1 MRGVK
6 LIFSFLLLFFF
17 ILSGCQGLKGKK
29 EKEIYPKKTAL
40 VQKGEIYLEV
50 SATGAVKPQ
59 VGAQVKVGARIS
71 GRVEKL
77 FVKQG
82 DFVKAGQLI
91 AIIEHEDIKRQ
102 VERYTAEYKQALA
115 QLEKVKLTY
124 PEKINS
130 QRNTLQALQS
140 ELLQIER
147 EAKRLSTLYKEGLI
161 SQTELERIDRDR
173 EVKGNN
179 LEAQKAQLRALE
191 LEFKKELERAKAQ
204 VDAAKNQLEEAK
216 VKLNYAFIY
225 SPLSGYVSEVTTQQG
240 ETVVAGLNAP
250 TFITVVDLSRLEVWC
265 YIDETDI
272 GKIKPGMEAFF
283 KVDSFPEK
291 TFKAKVRTIY
301 PGALIRN
308 NVVFYITV
316 LDILDSYKDYL
327 RPEMTAQVTILAG
340 KKEGVLIIPSSAVKI
355 DKEGKNFVYVR
366 RGDKWEKRYIK
377 TGWESRGR
385 IEVLEGLN
393 EGEIIGVW

>member
-1 MRGVK
+1 M
-6 LIFSFLLLFFF
+6 
-17 ILSGCQGLKGKK
+17 KGKK
-29 EKEIYPKKTAL
+29 DKEIYPKKTAL
-40 VQKGEIYLEV
+40 VQRGEIYLEV

-82 DFVKAGQLI
+82 DFVKANQLI

-102 VERYTAEYKQALA
+102 VERISSEYKQALA

-124 PEKINS
+124 PEKITA
-130 QRNTLQALQS
+130 QKNTLQALNS

-147 EAKRLSTLYKEGLI
+147 ETKRLNTLYKEGLI
-161 SQTELERIDRDR
+161 SQTELERIERDR
-173 EVKGNN
+173 EVKKNQ
-179 LEAQKAQLRALE
+179 LEAQRAQLRALE
-191 LEFKKELERAKAQ
+191 LEFKEELDRAKAQ
-204 VDAAKNQLEEAK
+204 VEAIKHQLEEAK

-225 SPLSGYVSEVTTQQG
+225 SPISGYVSEVTTQQG

-265 YIDETDI
+265 YVDETDI
-272 GKIKPGMEAFF
+272 GKIKPGMEAYF
-283 KVDSFPEK
+283 KVDSYPEK

-316 LDILDSYKDYL
+316 LDILDTYRDYL

-340 KKEGVLIIPSSAVKI
+340 KKENVLIIPSSAIKI
-355 DKEGKNFVYVR
+355 DQQGKNFVYVKKA
-366 RGDKWEKRYIK
+366 DKWEKRYIK
-377 TGWESRGR
+377 TGWEGRGK